1 MRIGSQLV
9 DHIGIAELAGQV
21 QGVGVGILVA
31 ILGRILGRSLNVEVQ
46 IQHLDAGLFKELID
60 EGNGFSAVAEA
71 NLHALDGI
79 DANDLLQQHQGNQHQ
94 RAAAQRQPII
104 AVARHN
110 AQARGVPQGGGS
122 CQAGDLL
129 ALSEDGARAQEADAA
144 ILAEFERER
153 INKKAARTS
162 VFAAGRLRGYII
174 AAACLTGLSF
184 FVDNALYYRLMAAA
198 CLCFGATSWWLG
210 KTSAEA

>member
-1 MRIGSQLV
+1 M
-9 DHIGIAELAGQV
+9 
-21 QGVGVGILVA
+21 
-31 ILGRILGRSLNVEVQ
+31 EVQ

-144 ILAEFERER
+144 DDLRAQTAKVVGDVAAGGGVDVGSKQAFSQGNHARAKAYQHVRAQTGRTVFILALRAHHAADQHGHKNADQQVQAGQLVGMNQTERHG
-153 INKKAARTS
+153 KKPR
-162 VFAAGRLRGYII
+162 
-174 AAACLTGLSF
+174 
-184 FVDNALYYRLMAAA
+184 
-198 CLCFGATSWWLG
+198 
-210 KTSAEA
+210 